1 MRHPLDLIK
10 QYQVSAILS
19 LSKDMELLELW
30 DTATTEVC
38 TQEKWKP
45 VNWRQEREGSQQ
57 LYLCM
62 RKRPFH
68 ITHTI
73 HWHRTVHT
81 ITL

>member
-38 TQEKWKP
+38 TQEK
-45 VNWRQEREGSQQ
+45 
-57 LYLCM
+57 
-62 RKRPFH
+62 
-68 ITHTI
+68 
-73 HWHRTVHT
+73 
-81 ITL
+81 